1 MEKKSKEEEQLF
13 EIKKSNIILTTTC
26 NVDGYEINQY
36 IDVVTKQIVVG
47 AGLYTE
53 FFAGFTDVF
62 GGRSAKV
69 EDRLSELI
77 NIGRSEILGIAAN
90 LDADAIIGYKLDI
103 DEISGKNTFM
113 FMINVS
119 GTAVKIKKV

>member
-13 EIKKSNIILTTTC
+13 EIEKSNIILTTTC

-69 EDRLSELI
+69 EDRLSELV